1 MEGGDSR
8 DLFMRNALRVL
19 ETAEAALEAGGELSD
34 LCILIGGDGALRF
47 VSDSSLP
54 LDSLEAM
61 HGSRMS
67 YRVRQQGRKVS
78 VEGRAGGRTCL
89 FGAEKPDGAARLP
102 LANLPLYS
110 LVNPATPNP
119 LPAGTGLLP
128 PAALG

>member
-1 MEGGDSR
+1 MEGGGSR

-67 YRVRQQGRKVS
+67 YRGPPAFRW
-78 VEGRAGGRTCL
+78 RTC
-89 FGAEKPDGAARLP
+89 R
-102 LANLPLYS
+102 S
-110 LVNPATPNP
+110 TRW
-119 LPAGTGLLP
+119 
-128 PAALG
+128 